1 MRELTACQ
9 AAAGFGALRHSSIQA
24 FGMLG
29 VHSRLTV
36 AFSSCTCEREHEI
49 ITMTIVPV

>member
-9 AAAGFGALRHSSIQA
+9 AAAGFGALRHSSVE
-24 FGMLG
+24 LG